1 MPDVAITMV
10 DVATYELS
18 VVVVVVVVHVVE
30 GGVVG
35 VVDGDAAEA
44 VVEMVGGY

>member
-10 DVATYELS
+10 DVATYEIS
-18 VVVVVVVVHVVE
+18 VVVVVAVDVVE

-35 VVDGDAAEA
+35 VVDGDAAED

>member
-10 DVATYELS
+10 DVATYEIS
-18 VVVVVVVVHVVE
+18 VVVVVVYVVE

-44 VVEMVGGY
+44 VVEMVGEY

>member
-10 DVATYELS
+10 DVATYEIS
-18 VVVVVVVVHVVE
+18 VVVVAVDVVE

>member
-18 VVVVVVVVHVVE
+18 VVVVVVHVVE